1 MKNLS
6 LILLLLILLIL
17 LVGIGE
23 RVREVAWPDIGNQYF
38 HAHSDGDAAET
49 TLLANTFSVI
59 NTSWTEKKDK
69 RNCFTVT
76 AAESDNEVCYTCP
89 HSIDVQVIVGM
100 SVEGTTAA
108 GLDHMIMTLGQDTT
122 GAIGDGD
129 EAGFEQFHR
138 DFSVT
143 GQHAM
148 GSMNLGV
155 TLTTNQ
161 CLSVMA
167 ELDNVAGGAGYTF
180 IAVAIDIT
188 EH

>member
-1 MKNLS
+1 MKNLY

-17 LVGIGE
+17 LVGVGE
-23 RVREVAWPDIGNQYF
+23 RVREVSWPDIGNQYF
-38 HAHSDGDAAET
+38 HAHSDGDAGET

-59 NTSWTEKKDK
+59 NTSWTEKRDK
-69 RNCFTVT
+69 RNCFTVS
-76 AAESDNEVCYTCP
+76 ASENEVCYTCP

-100 SVEGTTAA
+100 SVEGTSAA
-108 GLDHMIMTLGQDTT
+108 GLDHMIITLGQDLT
-122 GAIGDGD
+122 GDIGDGD

-148 GSMNLGV
+148 GSMNLAM

-167 ELDNVAGGAGYTF
+167 ELDNVAGGAGYTYK
-180 IAVAIDIT
+180 AVAIDIT